1 MEVDVPAAGVGPSA
15 PVIKTEEGARESM
28 ASSSGDG
35 APEEGG
41 GEGGGEDGAAPQRGP
56 LKKNVSAF
64 LHFCSEQ
71 REAVK
76 GEKAGMNVGE
86 VTKALSEKWR
96 ALDDAGKQK
105 YVDIAAAD
113 KERYEREKKD
123 APEPAPKKPT
133 APIDPYETVIPVAR
147 VKKICKLDPD
157 VKSVSKEATAVIS
170 KAAELFIAQ
179 LARETHLAASGK
191 KMIRASDVAN
201 CVHERPNFAFLRVDY
216 PSGEYA
222 PKPPPSKAKPPPT
235 KPENQPGISQFFAPV
250 RKSPDPAAAPQTDA
264 QTRPDAADD
273 METSEGGGDV
283 APAADDDA
291 EDDAPAE
298 SSEP

>member
-1 MEVDVPAAGVGPSA
+1 MEPAVEATPSETSSAAVA
-15 PVIKTEEGARESM
+15 PPEAPADTPMDAAPAVKAEAPPPEVAMAQSSGFAEGAAI
-28 ASSSGDG
+28 ASGGDPPPR
-35 APEEGG
+35 A
-41 GEGGGEDGAAPQRGP
+41 P
-56 LKKNVSAF
+56 LKKAVSAF

-76 GEKAGMNVGE
+76 AEKPGMNVGE
-86 VTKALSEKWR
+86 VTKMLSEKWR

-113 KERYEREKKD
+113 KARYEREKKD
-123 APEPAPKKPT
+123 APEPAPKKPA

-170 KAAELFIAQ
+170 KATEIFVAQ

-191 KMIRASDVAN
+191 KMIRAADVAN
-201 CVHERPNFAFLRVDY
+201 CIHERPNFAFLRVDY

-222 PKPPPSKAKPPPT
+222 PKPVAKKLPVKA
-235 KPENQPGISQFFAPV
+235 EANQPGISQFFAPV
-250 RKSPDPAAAPQTDA
+250 RKSPVPGDEPAA
-264 QTRPDAADD
+264 PDD
-273 METSEGGGDV
+273 GGDAV
-283 APAADDDA
+283 GV
-291 EDDAPAE
+291 DAPM
-298 SSEP
+298 EP